1 MFSLKNKVRS
11 YLDSLIN
18 LRYLVGISSLLFFF
32 VISVA
37 FFMVYQNAKLMKEQI
52 NDDFNQQQLI
62 LARQASSQID
72 AILGDIEYEVRSF
85 LKRNG
90 RENRPELIEDNLK
103 EIFEKLQAKGVMEF
117 GIIEGTD
124 LKERVT
130 PKNIASS
137 WGDKITSFCALS
149 EDREFAIGELMVEP
163 DENEYNRVVSYL
175 CADMGMSPN
184 GKKIFYLKLSI
195 TELINF
201 VVHNIRSG
209 KTGYAWAIDDS
220 GTFLYHPEKEF
231 IGKNAFTAR
240 EERKPYISFKQ
251 INKIMQEQMVRGDE
265 GTGTYISGWHK
276 GIEGEVKKLIAF
288 TPVRSE
294 ALPQGKIWSIA
305 VAAPTIEVAGA
316 VHRVYIRHFTAEA
329 AILIGMFLFSMLVG
343 AYQYKMSQTLKEK
356 VKRTVSDLHDTERI
370 YKRVVEQATDL
381 IYILSLDMRILVLNR
396 HSIDVFSGLI
406 IRASDGGIM
415 PNDADLSS
423 PELYIGKN
431 IKELMSEVD
440 ANFLRRKIDEVLEK
454 KRTIS
459 YEHWVPLKNRK
470 VHLSTKL
477 IPIRNDEGEIVYIL
491 GISRDVTEK
500 TELDQRIYNTEKL
513 ASIGT
518 LAAGVAH
525 EINNPL
531 AVVLG
536 FTDLLLEK
544 FPSGSP
550 EYEDLKIIENNAKTA
565 KKVVE
570 NLLTFA
576 RITEGLE
583 DTVEVNSSIETVI
596 KIVKNTLMT
605 KKIELETDIQE
616 PLPRVK
622 GDSREFQQ
630 VIFNLI
636 NNSVAAM
643 DKNGGRLI
651 IKSWQEDGFVNVS
664 VTDTGIGIPDK
675 IKPHIFEPF
684 FTTKKVGEGTGLG
697 LSLCYGIVK
706 KYGGKITFNSVSL
719 EDEPAGPS
727 ETTFIVS
734 LPIMSDNE
742 EGGREL

>member
-1 MFSLKNKVRS
+1 MTSFRDKIKE

-32 VISVA
+32 VIGAA
-37 FFMVYQNAKLMKEQI
+37 FLLVYQNAKLMRDQI

-62 LARQASSQID
+62 LARQVSSQID
-72 AILGDIEYEVRSF
+72 AILSDIELEIKGF
-85 LKRNG
+85 LNRNG
-90 RENRPELIEDNLK
+90 REENAFSTESDLK
-103 EIFEKLQAKGVMEF
+103 EILEKLQSKGLMEL
-117 GIIEGTD
+117 GIIENNEVQEKVALAGI
-124 LKERVT
+124 L
-130 PKNIASS
+130 PSS
-137 WGDKITSFCALS
+137 PSEIISSCALS
-149 EDREFAIGELMVEP
+149 RRDGKLVLGDLKVEP
-163 DENEYNRVVSYL
+163 AESGYNRVVSYL
-175 CADMGMSPN
+175 CAGMGRTQN
-184 GKKIFYLKLSI
+184 REKFIYLKLDVSS
-195 TELINF
+195 LISF
-201 VVHNIRSG
+201 VAHDIRSG
-209 KTGYAWAIDDS
+209 KTGYAWAIDDR
-220 GTFLYHPEKEF
+220 GTFLYHPERDF

-251 INKIMQEQMVRGDE
+251 INKIMQEQMVRGEE
-265 GTGTYISGWHK
+265 GTGTYISGWHR

-288 TPVRSE
+288 TPVKSI
-294 ALPQGKIWSIA
+294 ALPEGKIWSIA
-305 VAAPTIEVAGA
+305 VAAPTIEVASA
-316 VHRVYIRHFTAEA
+316 VHKVYLRHFTAEA
-329 AILIGMFLFSMLVG
+329 ALIIGMFLFSMLVG
-343 AYQYKMSQTLKEK
+343 VYQYKISQALKER
-356 VKRTVSDLHDTERI
+356 VKRTESDLHETERI
-370 YKRVVEQATDL
+370 YQRVVEQATDL
-381 IYILSLDMRILVLNR
+381 IYILSLDMRIVILNR
-396 HSIDVFSGLI
+396 HSIEVFSGLVLRI
-406 IRASDGGIM
+406 SDGGMI
-415 PNDADLSS
+415 PDDADLSS
-423 PELYIGKN
+423 PELYIGRSIN
-431 IKELMSEVD
+431 ELMSEAD
-440 ANFLRRKIDEVLEK
+440 ASFLRRKIDEVLEK
-454 KRTIS
+454 KKTIS
-459 YEHWVPLKNRK
+459 YEHWIPLKNRK

-477 IPIRNDEGEIVYIL
+477 VPIRNDEEEIVYIL

-544 FPSGSP
+544 FPPNAP
-550 EYEDLKIIENNAKTA
+550 EYEDLKIIEANAKTA

-583 DTVEVNSSIETVI
+583 DTVEVKSSIETVI
-596 KIVKNTLMT
+596 NIVKNTLMT
-605 KKIELETDIQE
+605 KKIELETNIE
-616 PLPRVK
+616 EGLPRVK

-643 DKNGGRLI
+643 EKSGGKLT
-651 IKSWQEDGFVNVS
+651 IKSWLENGWVNISVS
-664 VTDTGIGIPDK
+664 DTGIGIPDK

-719 EDEPAGPS
+719 EDNPAGPS
-727 ETTFIVS
+727 GTTFTVS
-734 LPIMSDNE
+734 LPIISDDE
-742 EGGREL
+742 QGGG

>member
-1 MFSLKNKVRS
+1 MLGFKNKIKE

-18 LRYLVGISSLLFFF
+18 LRYLVGISSLLFFL
-32 VISVA
+32 VIGVA
-37 FFMVYQNAKLMKEQI
+37 FFMVYQNAKLMRDQI

-72 AILGDIEYEVRSF
+72 AILSDIESEVRIF

-90 RENRPELIEDNLK
+90 REKDALSIADDLR
-103 EIFEKLQAKGVMEF
+103 EILEKIQSKGVMEV
-117 GIIEGTD
+117 GILDGTD
-124 LKERVT
+124 VEERVISADIT
-130 PKNIASS
+130 TTSSVDEVVAS
-137 WGDKITSFCALS
+137 CALS
-149 EDREFAIGELMVEP
+149 VDGKLVLGELIIEAA
-163 DENEYNRVVSYL
+163 EGEYNRVVSYL
-175 CADMGMSPN
+175 CADMGAGEK
-184 GKKIFYLKLSI
+184 GKKILYLKLSI
-195 TELINF
+195 SALIDF
-201 VVHNIRSG
+201 VAHDIRSG
-209 KTGYAWAIDDS
+209 KTGYAWAIDDK
-220 GTFLYHPEKEF
+220 GIFLYHPEKEF
-231 IGKNAFTAR
+231 IGKSAFTAR

-251 INKIMQEQMVRGDE
+251 INKIMQEQMVRGEE
-265 GTGTYISGWHK
+265 GTGTYISGWHR

-288 TPVRSE
+288 TPVKSE

-305 VAAPTIEVAGA
+305 VAAPTIEVASA

-329 AILIGMFLFSMLVG
+329 ALLVGMFLFSMLVG
-343 AYQYKMSQTLKEK
+343 VYQYKISQALKER
-356 VKRTVSDLHDTERI
+356 VKRTESDLHETERI
-370 YKRVVEQATDL
+370 YRRVVEQATDL
-381 IYILSLDMRILVLNR
+381 IYILSLDMRIVILNR
-396 HSIDVFSGLI
+396 HSIEVFSGLVL
-406 IRASDGGIM
+406 RASDGGII
-415 PNDADLSS
+415 PDDADLSS
-423 PELYIGKN
+423 PELYIGRN
-431 IKELMSEVD
+431 INELMSAAD
-440 ANFLRRKIDEVLEK
+440 AGFLRRKIDEVLAR

-459 YEHWVPLKNRK
+459 YEHWVPLENRK

-477 IPIRNDEGEIVYIL
+477 IPIRNDEGEIIYIL

-544 FPSGSP
+544 FKAGTP
-550 EYEDLKIIENNAKTA
+550 EYEDLKIIEANAKTA

-583 DTVEVNSSIETVI
+583 DTVEVKSSIETVI
-596 KIVKNTLMT
+596 NIVKNTLMT
-605 KKIELETDIQE
+605 KKIELETDIRE
-616 PLPRVK
+616 GLPRVR

-643 DKNGGRLI
+643 EKSGGKLT
-651 IKSWQEDGFVNVS
+651 IKSWRENGWVNVS
-664 VTDTGIGIPDK
+664 VSDTGVGIPDK
-675 IKPHIFEPF
+675 IKPHVFEPF

-706 KYGGKITFNSVSL
+706 KYGGRITFNSVSL
-719 EDEPAGPS
+719 EDNPAGPS
-727 ETTFIVS
+727 GTTFTVS
-734 LPIMSDNE
+734 LPIIGDDE
-742 EGGREL
+742 HRGGE